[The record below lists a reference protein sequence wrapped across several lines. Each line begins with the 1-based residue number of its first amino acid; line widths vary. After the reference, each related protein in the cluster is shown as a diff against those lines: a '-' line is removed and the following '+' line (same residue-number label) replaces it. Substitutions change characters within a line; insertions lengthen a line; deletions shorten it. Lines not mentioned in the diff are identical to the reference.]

1 MILESGEEITKELME
16 ALEASVEARDDQS
29 ILAAIG
35 QLHPADITQILYDF
49 DAGDSKYIISIL
61 PYVVGAEIISNLD
74 AETRRKFLRSYQA
87 EELVPFIPYMDSD
100 DAADMLNEQPVRYRE
115 EVLARIED
123 KEMANFLVELL
134 RYEEDCAGGLMAKEL
149 IKANA
154 NWTVVRTIEEIRRQA
169 ENVEKIY
176 SVYVVDDQD
185 ILLGRVSLKK
195 IILAKGQTLIKDIY
209 EPEIVFIESF
219 RDQNEVA
226 DIMQRYDLESV
237 PVVNV
242 QGKLLG
248 RITIDDVV
256 DVITEQAEEEINYM
270 AGISETVEEDESI
283 WLSAK
288 SRLPWLL
295 IGMAGGLMG
304 AKFAGLFEWQI
315 RLVPAMAFFIPLI
328 TATGGNVGIQASTVM
343 IQSLGNRNYNSLTF
357 LQKLGKTLLIAL
369 VNGLVISLAVFGLSI
384 LFGESR
390 QLASTVSAAIFSV
403 TLLASLMGT
412 ITPFI
417 LHRFNVNPAIASG
430 PFITTAND
438 LLGLAVYFAVAGAML
453 IP

>member
-1 MILESGEEITKELME
+1 MLDSGEITREALVALQAKVEAGDSAGILES
-16 ALEASVEARDDQS
+16 
-29 ILAAIG
+29 IG
-35 QLHPADITQILYDF
+35 QLHPADITNLLYDF
-49 DAGDSKYIISIL
+49 DGESSKFVISLL
-61 PYVVGAEIISNLD
+61 PYDVGAEIITNLD
-74 AETRRKFLRSYQA
+74 PDTRKKFLKQYSSD
-87 EELVPFIPYMDSD
+87 EFVVFIPLMDSD
-100 DAADMLNEQPVRYRE
+100 DAADILNEQPVRFRE
-115 EVLARIED
+115 EVLARLTD
-123 KEMANFLVELL
+123 REMANYLIELL

-149 IKANA
+149 IKANI

-176 SVYVVDDQD
+176 SVYVVDDED

-195 IILAKGQTLIKDIY
+195 IIITKGQTLISDIF
-209 EPEIVFIESF
+209 EPEIVFIESY

-226 DIMQRYDLESV
+226 EIMQRYDLESV

-256 DVITEQAEEEINYM
+256 DVITEQAEEDINLM
-270 AGISETVEEDESI
+270 SGISETVEEDESV

-295 IGMAGGLMG
+295 IGMVGGLLG

-315 RLVPAMAFFIPLI
+315 RLLPAMAFFIPLI

-343 IQSLGNRNYNSLTF
+343 IQSLGNRSYNSLSF
-357 LQKLGKTLLIAL
+357 MQKLGKTVLIAL
-369 VNGLVISLAVFGLSI
+369 VNGSVISLTV
-384 LFGESR
+384 LFLTIVLGEDPH
-390 QLASTVSAAIFSV
+390 LASTVAAAIFSV
-403 TLLASLMGT
+403 TVLASVMGT
-412 ITPFI
+412 ITPFV
-417 LHRFNVNPAIASG
+417 LHRYDVNPAIASG

-438 LLGLAVYFAVAGAML
+438 LLGLAVYFGVAYLML
-453 IP
+453 

>member
-1 MILESGEEITKELME
+1 MILESGEEVTME
-16 ALEASVEARDDQS
+16 AIEAIKASVDRKDTTA
-29 ILAAIG
+29 ILMAID
-35 QLHPADITQILYDF
+35 QLHPADITQILYEF
-49 DAGDSKYIISIL
+49 NSEDSKYIISLL
-61 PYVVGAEIISNLD
+61 PYSIGSEIITNLD
-74 AETRRKFLRSYQA
+74 PETRRKFLKQYNS
-87 EELVPFIPYMDSD
+87 EEFVSFIPSMDSD
-100 DAADMLNEQPVRYRE
+100 DAADILNEQPVRFRE
-115 EVLARIED
+115 EVLAKLTDR
-123 KEMANFLVELL
+123 EMASYLIELL
-134 RYEEDCAGGLMAKEL
+134 RYEDDCAGGLMAKEI

-176 SVYVVDDQD
+176 SVYVVDDED

-195 IILAKGQTLIKDIY
+195 IILSKGQTLIKDIF
-209 EPEIVFIESF
+209 EPEIVFIESY

-226 DIMQRYDLESV
+226 EIMQRYDLESV

-242 QGKLLG
+242 EGKLLG

-295 IGMAGGLMG
+295 IGMLGGLMG

-328 TATGGNVGIQASTVM
+328 TATGGNAGIQASTVM
-343 IQSLGNRNYNSLTF
+343 IQSLGSRSFNSLSF

-369 VNGLVISLAVFGLSI
+369 VNGTVISFTVWALSI
-384 LFGESR
+384 LMGEKME
-390 QLASTVSAAIFSV
+390 LAATVSAAIFSV
-403 TLLASLMGT
+403 TILASVMGT

-417 LHRFNVNPAIASG
+417 LHKYDINPAIASG

-438 LLGLAVYFAVAGAML
+438 LLGLAVYFGVAAAML
-453 IP
+453 